1 MCIHIWRQYRC
12 RQCSRDLGR
21 SQRPVDSQM
30 CEEATDGWGSC
41 GNTRN
46 GDEQAPDSSLR
57 CTECR
62 RIYRQEKGS
71 GKGPVTN
78 GATQVEIIENEG
90 ATEGQEQVDV
100 LPN

>member
-46 GDEQAPDSSLR
+46 GDEQAPDSCLR
-57 CTECR
+57 CTVFR
-62 RIYRQEKGS
+62 RIYHQKKSNR
-71 GKGPVTN
+71 KGPKTN
-78 GATQVEIIENEG
+78 GATQAEIIEFVG

-100 LPN
+100 